1 MGGGAEEGQCMG
13 TALVLATFPMG
24 DVVKDVRGIFVG
36 PFVYCGMRTEF
47 KGDFADGTVDQ
58 AWLNAE
64 SREGVALHHI
74 AVELIVLEECQCS
87 DFQGKAFHE
96 GGILLIVFGA
106 EAAVEVSLCS
116 CCRCDGKGGKE
127 KEVPEMHHGMG
138 G

>member
-1 MGGGAEEGQCMG
+1 MG

-24 DVVKDVRGIFVG
+24 DVVKDVRGILVG

-96 GGILLIVFGA
+96 GGILFIVFSA
-106 EAAVEVSLCS
+106 ETTVEASLSSCRCGYGKNGNEEEVSEIH
-116 CCRCDGKGGKE
+116 RAIGY
-127 KEVPEMHHGMG
+127 VVYR
-138 G
+138 